1 MGNLPQ
7 IGGRVVLHYNGIYL
21 LIWGR
26 ASRDNVIINVLR
38 QINLL
43 FFHDYTVLN
52 KYQPLCTLHFS
63 KAKNDYRTKKRHC
76 YNYVLIYIVKGLEPY
91 KGMATSSG
99 RSRTKLS
106 AFRVFLF
113 QCNYKKEP
121 FNCTVTG
128 YKMGYVFSK
137 WLITFMFKTLQLV
150 QWIPHTHTLK

>member
-26 ASRDNVIINVLR
+26 PSRDNVIINVLR

-63 KAKNDYRTKKRHC
+63 KAKNDYRTKKKRHC
-76 YNYVLIYIVKGLEPY
+76 YNYVLIYIVKALEPY

-113 QCNYKKEP
+113 QCNYKKKSLLTVQLQDTRWIMYLA
-121 FNCTVTG
+121 NC
-128 YKMGYVFSK
+128 
-137 WLITFMFKTLQLV
+137 
-150 QWIPHTHTLK
+150 

>member
-26 ASRDNVIINVLR
+26 PSRDNVIINVLR

-63 KAKNDYRTKKRHC
+63 KAKNDYRTKKKD
-76 YNYVLIYIVKGLEPY
+76 IVII
-91 KGMATSSG
+91 MS
-99 RSRTKLS
+99 
-106 AFRVFLF
+106 
-113 QCNYKKEP
+113 
-121 FNCTVTG
+121 
-128 YKMGYVFSK
+128 
-137 WLITFMFKTLQLV
+137 
-150 QWIPHTHTLK
+150 